1 MKNKIEE
8 LNSFIENHNCKIT
21 TDLNTVYLNCEEKYN
36 SSELINLMEFLK
48 ENENIFLINDNRF
61 IKLNPVSNTSID
73 QPSKISLSKKEL
85 RKNNIFCSKNI
96 KDYINSEIK
105 TNLINFNKERYI
117 LLIDSNK
124 KFINSN
130 NSLIKDID
138 NKYLVYKFIYELA
151 DMKDELNAF
160 FILKK
165 PVKIKDISIN
175 AESLIN
181 VKINTKI
188 EEIKKYFSE
197 DYDKKRACL
206 KKALISTS
214 NKYPSNNISNDIVLS
229 EFDNIYKNT
238 QLKFD
243 RYVASHVQDKLA
255 LEIKQISM
263 EIVKSIK
270 EANDNINSAIIAVA
284 ANAII
289 LMNFKFEVKDLGQNI
304 VFLIILLCISILET
318 FICSNNLSA
327 LSTTKKAMETAK
339 EKMQKK
345 YPKNE
350 KEIDSEFRNHEKKRK
365 FLTGEFISAIVG
377 IWVLFI
383 IIISYFC
390 YKQLNIT
397 TPETI
402 IFITSF
408 F

>member
-21 TDLNTVYLNCEEKYN
+21 TDVNTVYLNCEEKYN

-61 IKLNPVSNTSID
+61 IKLNTVSNTSID
-73 QPSKISLSKKEL
+73 QPSKISLSKKKL

-105 TNLINFNKERYI
+105 TDLINFNKERYI

-151 DMKDELNAF
+151 DIHDGLNAF

-165 PVKIKDISIN
+165 PIKIKDININ
-175 AESLIN
+175 ANSFIEILIE
-181 VKINTKI
+181 TKI
-188 EEIKKYFSE
+188 DEINKYFSE
-197 DYDKKRACL
+197 DFDKKRACF
-206 KKALISTS
+206 KKALIAISK
-214 NKYPSNNISNDIVLS
+214 KYPSNAITNETILT
-229 EFDNIYKNT
+229 EFDNIFLVTKLN
-238 QLKFD
+238 FD

-327 LSTTKKAMETAK
+327 LSATKKAMETAK

-345 YPKNE
+345 YPK
-350 KEIDSEFRNHEKKRK
+350 KEEEINSEFKSHENKRK
-365 FLTGEFISAIVG
+365 SLTNEFISVIAG
-377 IWVLFI
+377 IWILFI
-383 IIISYFC
+383 IIVSFFC
-390 YKQLNIT
+390 FRQLTIT
-397 TPETI
+397 APDTLI
-402 IFITSF
+402 LITSF